1 MRTSIFCLF
10 LVPGTFAL
18 AYPPDA
24 PTGSGATVNAD
35 SLPVYA
41 ETASS
46 SAVLKHL
53 AKGES
58 LSVDYSIM
66 TAEGEWCSLGI
77 PMRGYVLC
85 TYLKREEPP
94 KQDAAPMPAVLN
106 PSVSHPAEHRA
117 ESHAPQPPAES
128 AVFTPEQSALMSAA
142 KVGSAAAIQLALGKG
157 ALANGRDKDGKTA
170 LMWAAY
176 MGRNEAITELLS
188 AGAEV
193 NQANSLGW
201 TALEAAVWARHPAAL
216 ELLLAQG
223 PDVNPRDSEGRTPL
237 MHAAQYG
244 DLVMIRDLL
253 AKGADPNA
261 SNRFGQTP
269 LMYAVALPD
278 PDAAALLIAAGAD
291 VNARDAAGR
300 SVLINAALTGGDHTS
315 NVRLLV
321 QARADLNA
329 KDNDNR
335 TALAWAIRKGETAI
349 AQLLKKSGAAEW

>member
-1 MRTSIFCLF
+1 M
-10 LVPGTFAL
+10 
-18 AYPPDA
+18 
-24 PTGSGATVNAD
+24 NAD
-35 SLPVYA
+35 SVPVYA

-53 AKGES
+53 VKGET
-58 LSVDYSIM
+58 LSIDYSVM
-66 TAEGEWCSLGI
+66 TAEGEWCSLGL
-77 PMRGYVLC
+77 PTRGYVLC
-85 TYLKREEPP
+85 NYLKREEPP
-94 KQDAAPMPAVLN
+94 KQDPAPLPTVLT
-106 PSVSHPAEHRA
+106 PSINHPPEHPAGAHTA
-117 ESHAPQPPAES
+117 QPPAEP
-128 AVFTPEQSALMSAA
+128 AIVTPEQSVLMSAA
-142 KVGSAAAIQLALGKG
+142 KVGSAAAIQLALNKG
-157 ALANGRDKDGKTA
+157 ALANGRDKDGRTA

-193 NQANSLGW
+193 NLADSLGW
-201 TALEAAVWARHPAAL
+201 TALEAAVWARHPTTL

-278 PDAAALLIAAGAD
+278 PDAAGLLIAAGAD

-300 SVLINAALTGGDHTS
+300 SVLINTVLTAADRTA

-335 TALAWAIRKGETAI
+335 TALAWAIRKGQTAI
-349 AQLLKKSGAAEW
+349 AQLLRKSGAAEW